1 MYFDDSGGMVLGEH
15 WRRLLTKAITYR
27 LLIIVLDVTSIYL
40 FTGRLDIALG
50 CESSRRFAIF
60 AANQVSS
67 AAFLDKMKKTW
78 SFVDAFVYEPC

>member
-1 MYFDDSGGMVLGEH
+1 MGEH
-15 WRRLLTKAITYR
+15 WRRSLTKAITYR

-50 CESSRRFAIF
+50 ARARRFAIF